1 MTSILR
7 QRMLDAMVLSG
18 KAART
23 QEAYIGAVFGLAR
36 HYHRSPDALTADNV
50 QHYLL
55 HLLRERHLSRS
66 SVNQYG
72 CAFRFL
78 YGRVLG
84 LDGQTFESLWPR
96 RHSACPRSS
105 RARRSR
111 PCSSMRRTPRPVPC
125 CAAPTRWAC
134 G

>member
-36 HYHRSPDALTADNV
+36 HYHRSPDVLTADEV

-72 CAFRFL
+72 RVARA
-78 YGRVLG
+78 GRPDLPDPTARG
-84 LDGQTFESLWPR
+84 LASCPLVWSAVAATAMNRLMCDAASCNSLAIAVIAMP
-96 RHSACPRSS
+96 HSRS
-105 RARRSR
+105 AVR
-111 PCSSMRRTPRPVPC
+111 P
-125 CAAPTRWAC
+125 
-134 G
+134 